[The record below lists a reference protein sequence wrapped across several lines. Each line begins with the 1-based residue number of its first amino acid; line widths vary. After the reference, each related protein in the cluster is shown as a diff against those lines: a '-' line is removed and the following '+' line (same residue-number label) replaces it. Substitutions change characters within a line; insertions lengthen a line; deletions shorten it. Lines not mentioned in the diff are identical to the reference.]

1 MSINK
6 TYLGYNAERL
16 ETAPAFVPYSK
27 VIAWYDN
34 ENAFVA
40 GDDSGRVLEV
50 DLHFATQEIVNGML
64 ERIRGY
70 AYQPWTGTRAILD
83 PAAELGDGVT
93 INGVYSVLAST
104 ETTFDGLMLS
114 DAAAPADEEV
124 DHEYQYVSPTRKALR
139 RKVTLGAS
147 YYGTS
152 IDRKRGIHIAKTNAD
167 GTTASRATLNS
178 DVVEF
183 RNDDGQLALYFDI
196 NDGKFKFR
204 GDVHI
209 TGGDLNINDNFV
221 VDTEGNVSLN
231 GDINLSGGKIIWG
244 GNNPA
249 KDKLDKDDLPDYLH
263 KTYID
268 ETEIYSPSIYGG
280 TLYATDGSDLYAR
293 MSESAFELMRDGDD
307 AARAQLRAYS
317 NLVELVLG
325 VGSDDGGENGR
336 LYIQKAVG
344 SLNGGEEQNL
354 AYMTYKDI
362 NGVNSIIGFSDNDGM
377 FLAAEKISFSGKV
390 DFSQATVTGLDI
402 GSAGDIEYIEAD
414 NPYIDGKYWVQIWAG
429 ETVQLKAGDDI
440 EMNAADGALAFRMS
454 TTHERFHFY
463 INGTTW
469 ILDEE
474 GLHLP

>member
-16 ETAPAFVPYSK
+16 ETSPAFVPYSK
-27 VIAWYDN
+27 VIAWYDD

-50 DLHFATQEIVNGML
+50 DLPFATQEIVNGML

-70 AYQPWTGTRAILD
+70 AYQPWAGTRAILD

-93 INGVYSVLAST
+93 INGVYSVLASM

-124 DHEYQYVSPTRKALR
+124 DHEYHYVSPTRKALR

-209 TGGDLNINDNFV
+209 TGGDLNINDNFI

-231 GDINLSGGKIIWG
+231 GDINLSGGKIVWG

-249 KDKLDKDDLPDYLH
+249 SGKISASQARTL
-263 KTYID
+263 I
-268 ETEIYSPSIYGG
+268 TE
-280 TLYATDGSDLYAR
+280 
-293 MSESAFELMRDGDD
+293 
-307 AARAQLRAYS
+307 
-317 NLVELVLG
+317 ELVSSPTIAGGRFMDLEKQNWIEMG
-325 VGSDDGGENGR
+325 ESEDGTVGYFNHYADSYSDTDPVMVMGYYNPTGISPNWVLAPFFNIALDYVLDNKTMYANG
-336 LYIQKAVG
+336 
-344 SLNGGEEQNL
+344 NW
-354 AYMTYKDI
+354 
-362 NGVNSIIGFSDNDGM
+362 
-377 FLAAEKISFSGKV
+377 
-390 DFSQATVTGLDI
+390 DFSQATVTGL
-402 GSAGDIEYIEAD
+402 GDIKTTVEGIRGD
-414 NPYIDGKYWVQIWAG
+414 NPYLIGREWVQIWADD
-429 ETVQLKAGDDI
+429 TVEIRGDNDITLSACRIEDESGSTKAK
-440 EMNAADGALAFRMS
+440 LAFRMS
-454 TTHERFHFY
+454 SNYRRFQFY
-463 INGTTW
+463 IDGVTW
-469 ILDEE
+469 ILDED
-474 GLHLP
+474 GLRKL